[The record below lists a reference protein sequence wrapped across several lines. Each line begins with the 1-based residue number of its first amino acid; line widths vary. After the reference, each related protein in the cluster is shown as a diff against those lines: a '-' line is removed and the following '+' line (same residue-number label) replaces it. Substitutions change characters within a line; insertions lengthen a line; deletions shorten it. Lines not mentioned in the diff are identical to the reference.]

1 MAKIQYH
8 ASGRTPCEAVH
19 SRMNRDVKTCF
30 PSPVLR
36 NLLPIQVQQIRPVN
50 LPSPTIHSIYCYP
63 VKGLSAES
71 RARTVL
77 TAGETIPDDRAYA
90 IENGPSGFDPAV
102 PAHLPKSRFLMLMRS
117 NRLGALQTRF
127 DEATHVLTV
136 YMNGSKAVSASLRA
150 AEGRATI
157 EDFIARH
164 CADELRGPP
173 KLRRA
178 RGHSFSDAPDKVVS
192 LINLASV
199 VALERAI
206 GTMVNPLRFRGNIH
220 IVGWPAWHEFDLV
233 GREIALGASARLRI
247 TQRITRCAAT
257 EVDPDSGIR
266 NIDIPKALLRAY
278 GNIYFGVYGVVTA
291 GSEIAVGDSIWVPAT
306 PSRL

>member
-1 MAKIQYH
+1 MQRNQ
-8 ASGRTPCEAVH
+8 AS
-19 SRMNRDVKTCF
+19 
-30 PSPVLR
+30 
-36 NLLPIQVQQIRPVN
+36 N
-50 LPSPTIHSIYCYP
+50 LPSPAIHSICCYP

-71 RARTVL
+71 RTRTAL
-77 TAGETIPDDRAYA
+77 TAGQTIPGDRAYA

-127 DEATHVLTV
+127 DEATHVLAV
-136 YMNGSKAVSASLRA
+136 YINGSKAVSASLRTV
-150 AEGRATI
+150 EGRTTI
-157 EDFIARH
+157 EDFIAH
-164 CADELRGPP
+164 YCADELRGPP

-178 RGHSFSDAPDKVVS
+178 PGHSFSDVPDKVVS

-199 VALERAI
+199 AVLEKAI
-206 GTMVNPLRFRGNIH
+206 GATLNPLRFRANIH
-220 IVGWPAWHEFDLV
+220 IVGWPAWYEFELV

-247 TQRITRCAAT
+247 AQRITRCAAT

-266 NIDIPKALLRAY
+266 DLDVPKALLRAY
-278 GNIYFGVYGVVTA
+278 GNICFGVYGAVTV
-291 GSEIAVGDSIWVPAT
+291 GGEIAVGDSVWVPAT